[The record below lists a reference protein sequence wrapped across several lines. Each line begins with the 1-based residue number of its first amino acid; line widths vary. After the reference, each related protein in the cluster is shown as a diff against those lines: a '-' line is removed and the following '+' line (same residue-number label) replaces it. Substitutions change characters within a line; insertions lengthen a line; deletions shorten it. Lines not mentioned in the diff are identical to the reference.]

1 MRGGRNKFGPIYR
14 RDRALRRQIRSQLQ
28 NDPDLDAIAKAAAT
42 ATLARN
48 DVEATAAT
56 LSKSAGGDGL
66 QTYDFV
72 VSRPAD
78 TELADVDLKPDVAEL
93 CGLAAGRDGASS
105 LNYTSTRL
113 QGSAELPTTGL
124 PSSVVQSSYICPVT
138 VAAVSRAGTSD
149 PLSGLSGMAA
159 ALLSQFLAQKRVSM
173 PQTQANSTAASSCV
187 PHVLQRSS
195 TTTAVSTQVL
205 ATPSSQRHWG
215 ETPAPPHTN
224 VQYFNSRL
232 TTATLQ
238 PAAPE
243 KSAVPMS
250 HPVLPQRYVIPVI
263 QTLSSPVTPQQSLI
277 PAVRSV
283 SHPITPQQSVV
294 SAAVRTVSHP
304 ATPVNPV
311 VHEVSHP
318 ATPVNPV
325 VHAVSHPVTPVN
337 PVVHA
342 VSHPATPVNPVVHTV
357 SNPVAV
363 QQVVISAVSHPVTP
377 QRSTIPAVHTV
388 SQPVTPQHP
397 AIPTVH
403 ISPDTSISTSGI
415 SAGHQQPE
423 QTPPSSSSL
432 SSGTEL
438 QWSSLELTGV
448 PATLRLIFDL
458 KKQTPSTSQLVET
471 SSERLRL
478 FVEDL
483 LQQPVTASVHS
494 SSIETAIKRAVAL
507 ACRVCDQQL
516 FLLVDWARQAHFFC
530 HLAVISSSRLQ
541 CYIS

>member
-72 VSRPAD
+72 VSRPAN

-93 CGLAAGRDGASS
+93 CGLATSRDGASS

-124 PSSVVQSSYICPVT
+124 PSSVVQSSYVCPVT

-159 ALLSQFLAQKRVSM
+159 ALLSQFLAQKRVSL
-173 PQTQANSTAASSCV
+173 PQTQTNLTAASSCV

-215 ETPAPPHTN
+215 ETPAPPHAN

-238 PAAPE
+238 PATPE

-277 PAVRSV
+277 PPVRSV
-283 SHPITPQQSVV
+283 SHPVTPQQSVV
-294 SAAVRTVSHP
+294 SAA
-304 ATPVNPV
+304 
-311 VHEVSHP
+311 
-318 ATPVNPV
+318 

-337 PVVHA
+337 PVVR
-342 VSHPATPVNPVVHTV
+342 TV

-415 SAGHQQPE
+415 SAGHRQPD

-471 SSERLRL
+471 SSERLRR

-530 HLAVISSSRLQ
+530 HLAVISFSRLQ

>member
-72 VSRPAD
+72 VSRPAN

-113 QGSAELPTTGL
+113 QGSAEIPTTGL
-124 PSSVVQSSYICPVT
+124 PSSVVHSSYVCPVT
-138 VAAVSRAGTSD
+138 VAAVSRASTSD

-173 PQTQANSTAASSCV
+173 PQTQTNLTAASSCV

-215 ETPAPPHTN
+215 ETPAPPHAN

-232 TTATLQ
+232 TATSQ
-238 PAAPE
+238 PATAE

-277 PAVRSV
+277 PPVRSV
-283 SHPITPQQSVV
+283 FHPVTPQQSVV
-294 SAAVRTVSHP
+294 SAA
-304 ATPVNPV
+304 
-311 VHEVSHP
+311 
-318 ATPVNPV
+318 

-337 PVVHA
+337 PVVHT
-342 VSHPATPVNPVVHTV
+342 VSHPVTPVNPVVRTV
-357 SNPVAV
+357 SNPVTI

-403 ISPDTSISTSGI
+403 ISPDTSISTPGI
-415 SAGHQQPE
+415 SVGHQQPN

-471 SSERLRL
+471 SSERLRR

-494 SSIETAIKRAVAL
+494 SDIETAIRRAVAL

-530 HLAVISSSRLQ
+530 HLAVISSSRLSFSETYYVPRPVRDIQ
-541 CYIS
+541 FSILNFGTSLNY